1 VDRFTCLSVRIL
13 LPILLSSP
21 LAGIGSEFEVQVSN
35 MVTRSALIYLSRHEG
50 LKDFA
55 AHFRPFKKLTT
66 RFVAGETID
75 EAVAA
80 IRELNAEGCT
90 ASFDHLN
97 ESVGTPA
104 EAEAEVNEYLRILA
118 RIDDTGIQ
126 SNVSIKLTQFGLE
139 LDPELAYRNARTV
152 VEDAARR
159 GNFVRV
165 DMESSSVTQVTLD
178 VFKRLRA
185 EFGLNDVGI
194 VLQSYLR
201 RTYNDALEMLKLP
214 ARIRI
219 CKGAY
224 NEPPEVAFPDKK
236 DTDENYIRVLQL
248 LLSSGVYHGIATHD
262 PKMIDATI
270 DYAKRQGIGKEAFE
284 FQMLYGVR
292 RDLQRQLARD
302 GYNMRVY
309 VPYGK
314 HWYPYFMRRLAE
326 RPANIWFVLK
336 NLFKG

>member
-1 VDRFTCLSVRIL
+1 MLTKSV
-13 LPILLSSP
+13 
-21 LAGIGSEFEVQVSN
+21 
-35 MVTRSALIYLSRHEG
+35 LIYLSRKEG
-50 LKDFA
+50 LKEFA
-55 AHFRPFKKLTT
+55 ARFRLFKKLTT
-66 RFVAGETID
+66 RFVAGETIE

-80 IRELNAEGCT
+80 IRELNAAGCT
-90 ASFDHLN
+90 ASFDHLQ
-97 ESVGTPA
+97 ESVANPS
-104 EAEAEVNEYLRILA
+104 EAEAEVKEYLEILE
-118 RIDDTGIQ
+118 RIDQTGIR

-139 LDPELAYRNARTV
+139 LDPELAYRNARTIV
-152 VEDAARR
+152 ADAARR

-165 DMESSSVTQVTLD
+165 DMEASKVTQVTID
-178 VFKRLRA
+178 IFQRLRA

-194 VLQSYLR
+194 VLQSCLR
-201 RTYNDALEMLKLP
+201 RTLDDARELVKLP

-224 NEPPEVAFPDKK
+224 LEPPEVAFPDKK
-236 DTDENYIRVLQL
+236 DTDENYVKVMQL
-248 LLSSGVYHGIATHD
+248 LVSSGIYHGIATHD

-270 DYAKRQGIGKEAFE
+270 QYAEREGISKDAFE

-292 RDLQRQLARD
+292 RDLQHQLAKD

-326 RPANIWFVLK
+326 RPANVWFVLK

>member
-1 VDRFTCLSVRIL
+1 MI
-13 LPILLSSP
+13 
-21 LAGIGSEFEVQVSN
+21 
-35 MVTRSALIYLSRHEG
+35 TRSALLYLSQQEG

-55 AHFRPFKKLTT
+55 ARFTPFKKLTT
-66 RFVAGETID
+66 RFVAGENIE
-75 EAVAA
+75 EAIAA
-80 IRELNAEGCT
+80 IRQINDRGCS

-97 ESVGTPA
+97 ESVTDEREAAA
-104 EAEAEVNEYLRILA
+104 ETREYLTVLSRIEE
-118 RIDDTGIQ
+118 TGIN
-126 SNVSIKLTQFGLE
+126 SNVSIKLSQFGLE
-139 LDPELAYRNARTV
+139 IDPELAYRNARMV

-159 GNFVRV
+159 GNFVRI
-165 DMESSSVTQVTLD
+165 DMEGSKVTQATID
-178 VFKRLRA
+178 IFKRLRS

-194 VLQSYLR
+194 VLQSYLY
-201 RTYNDALEMLKLP
+201 RTYEDVRVLLKLP

-224 NEPPEVAFPDKK
+224 SEPPEVAYPDKK
-236 DTDENYIRVLQL
+236 DVDENYVRVMKL

-270 DYAKRQGIGKEAFE
+270 KFAQREGIGKDAFE
-284 FQMLYGVR
+284 FQMLYGIR
-292 RDLQRQLARD
+292 RDLQDQLARD
-302 GYNMRVY
+302 GYRMRVY

-336 NLFKG
+336 NMLKG

>member
-1 VDRFTCLSVRIL
+1 
-13 LPILLSSP
+13 
-21 LAGIGSEFEVQVSN
+21 
-35 MVTRSALIYLSRHEG
+35 MVTRSTLIYLSRHEG

-55 AHFRPFKKLTT
+55 TRFSPFKKMTT
-66 RFVAGETID
+66 RFVAGEDIE

-80 IRELNAEGCT
+80 IREINARGAS

-97 ESVGTPA
+97 ESVASMA
-104 EAEAEVNEYLRILA
+104 ETLEEVREYQRVLA
-118 RIDDTGIQ
+118 RIDETGIR
-126 SNVSIKLTQFGLE
+126 SNVSIKLTQFGLDI
-139 LDPELAYRNARTV
+139 DPELAYQQARAV

-165 DMESSSVTQVTLD
+165 DMEGSSATQKTLD
-178 VFKRLRA
+178 IFKRLRA
-185 EFGLNDVGI
+185 EHDLNTVGI
-194 VLQSYLR
+194 VVQSYLR
-201 RTYNDALEMLKLP
+201 RAYDDVRQLLKIP
-214 ARIRI
+214 ARIRL

-236 DTDENYIRVLQL
+236 DTDNNYVRIMQVLL
-248 LLSSGVYHGIATHD
+248 ASGVYHGIATHD
-262 PKMIDATI
+262 PHMIEQTVEFVQ
-270 DYAKRQGIGKEAFE
+270 REGIAKEAFE

-292 RDLQRQLARD
+292 RDLQVQLARD

-326 RPANIWFVLK
+326 RPANVWFVMK
-336 NLFKG
+336 NMFKG

>member
-1 VDRFTCLSVRIL
+1 
-13 LPILLSSP
+13 
-21 LAGIGSEFEVQVSN
+21 
-35 MVTRSALIYLSRHEG
+35 MVTRNALLYLSRREG

-55 AHFRPFKKLTT
+55 ARFKLFKKMTT
-66 RFVAGETID
+66 RFVAGENIE
-75 EAVAA
+75 EAIAA
-80 IRELNAEGCT
+80 IREINEKGCT

-97 ESVGTPA
+97 ESVSNAA
-104 EAEAEVNEYLRILA
+104 ETEEEVREYLQILA
-118 RIDDTGIQ
+118 RIDDTGIR

-139 LDPELAYRNARTV
+139 IDPELAYKNARRI

-165 DMESSSVTQVTLD
+165 DMEASKVTQVTIEL
-178 VFKRLRA
+178 FKRLRA

-201 RTYNDALEMLKLP
+201 RTFNDVEDMLKIP

-224 NEPPEVAFPDKK
+224 NESPEVAFPDKK
-236 DTDENYIRVLQL
+236 DTDENYVRVMQRL
-248 LLSSGVYHGIATHD
+248 LTSGIYHGIATHD
-262 PKMIDATI
+262 PKMIEATI
-270 DYAKRQGIGKEAFE
+270 AFAEREAIGKEAFE

-292 RDLQRQLARD
+292 RDLQVKLAKE
-302 GYNMRVY
+302 GYNVRVY

-336 NLFKG
+336 NMFKG

>member
-1 VDRFTCLSVRIL
+1 MIS
-13 LPILLSSP
+13 
-21 LAGIGSEFEVQVSN
+21 
-35 MVTRSALIYLSRHEG
+35 RSALIWLSRQEG

-55 AHFRPFKKLTT
+55 TSFGVFKKLTK

-75 EAVAA
+75 EAVNF
-80 IRELNAEGCT
+80 IREINAEGCSAT
-90 ASFDHLN
+90 FDHLN
-97 ESVGTPA
+97 ESVASAA
-104 EAEAEVNEYLRILA
+104 EADLEVAEYLNILS
-118 RIDDTGIQ
+118 RIDETKIN
-126 SNVSIKLTQFGLE
+126 SNVSIKLTQFGLG
-139 LDPELAYRNARTV
+139 LDHELAYKNARRV
-152 VEDAARR
+152 VEEAHRR

-165 DMESSSVTQVTLD
+165 DMEDSSVTQVTID
-178 VFKRLRA
+178 IFKRLRA
-185 EFGLNDVGI
+185 EFGLNDLGI

-201 RTYNDALEMLKLP
+201 RTYADAQELVKLP

-224 NEPPEVAFPDKK
+224 NEPPEVAFPNKK
-236 DTDENYIRVLQL
+236 DVDDNYVRVMQL
-248 LLSSGVYHGIATHD
+248 LLSSGSYHGIATHD
-262 PKMIDATI
+262 PRMIEATTNF
-270 DYAKRQGIGKEAFE
+270 ASREGIGKDKFE

-292 RDLQRQLARD
+292 RDLQHQLAHD

-336 NLFKG
+336 SAKG

>member
-1 VDRFTCLSVRIL
+1 
-13 LPILLSSP
+13 
-21 LAGIGSEFEVQVSN
+21 
-35 MVTRSALIYLSRHEG
+35 MVTRSALIYLSRQEG
-50 LKDFA
+50 LKEFA
-55 AHFRPFKKLTT
+55 ARFRPFKKLTT

-75 EAVAA
+75 EAVVA
-80 IRELNAEGCT
+80 IRALNAERCT

-97 ESVGTPA
+97 ESVANPA
-104 EAEAEVNEYLRILA
+104 EAEAEVKEYLCILA
-118 RIDDTGIQ
+118 RIDETGID

-139 LDPELAYRNARTV
+139 LDPELAYKNARVV

-165 DMESSSVTQVTLD
+165 DMEGSNVTQQTID
-178 VFKRLRA
+178 IFKRLRA

-201 RTYNDALEMLKLP
+201 RTYADAQDLLKLP

-236 DTDENYIRVLQL
+236 DVDKNYVRVVQL
-248 LLSSGVYHGIATHD
+248 LLSTGIYHGIATHD

-270 DYAKRQGIGKEAFE
+270 NFAERQGIGKEAFE
-284 FQMLYGVR
+284 FQMLYGIR
-292 RDLQRQLARD
+292 RDLQRQLAKD
-302 GYNMRVY
+302 GYKVRVY

-336 NLFKG
+336 NLLKG

>member
-1 VDRFTCLSVRIL
+1 
-13 LPILLSSP
+13 
-21 LAGIGSEFEVQVSN
+21 
-35 MVTRSALIYLSRHEG
+35 MVTRSALIYLSRQEG

-55 AHFRPFKKLTT
+55 ARFGLFKKLTT
-66 RFVAGETID
+66 RFIAGETID

-80 IRELNAEGCT
+80 IREVNAHGCS

-97 ESVGTPA
+97 ESVSSIA
-104 EAEAEVNEYLRILA
+104 ETEAEVREYLDVLT
-118 RIDDTGIQ
+118 RIDETGID

-139 LDPELAYRNARTV
+139 IDPDLAYRNARRV

-159 GNFVRV
+159 GNFVRI
-165 DMESSSVTQVTLD
+165 DMEGSNVTQATID

-194 VLQSYLR
+194 VLQSYLY
-201 RTYNDALEMLKLP
+201 RTMDDARELVKIP
-214 ARIRI
+214 ARIRL

-224 NEPPEVAFPDKK
+224 NEPPEVAYPNKK
-236 DTDENYIRVLQL
+236 DVDDNYVRVMQL
-248 LLSSGVYHGIATHD
+248 LLSSGIYHGIATHD
-262 PKMIDATI
+262 PKMIDATV
-270 DYAKRQGIGKEAFE
+270 DFAKREGGSKETFE
-284 FQMLYGVR
+284 FQMLYGIR
-292 RDLQRQLARD
+292 RDLQAQLARG
-302 GYNMRVY
+302 GYGMRVY

-336 NLFKG
+336 NLFK

>member
-1 VDRFTCLSVRIL
+1 ML
-13 LPILLSSP
+13 
-21 LAGIGSEFEVQVSN
+21 
-35 MVTRSALIYLSRHEG
+35 TRSALIYLSQKEG

-55 AHFRPFKKLTT
+55 ARFRLFKKLTT
-66 RFVAGETID
+66 RFVAGETIE

-80 IRELNAEGCT
+80 IREINREGCS

-97 ESVGTPA
+97 ESVANAA
-104 EAEAEVNEYLRILA
+104 EAEGEVREYLRILDQ
-118 RIDDTGIQ
+118 IDQTKIN
-126 SNVSIKLTQFGLE
+126 SNISIKLTQFGLE

-152 VEDAARR
+152 VAEAARR
-159 GNFVRV
+159 GHFVRV
-165 DMESSSVTQVTLD
+165 DMESSAVTQVTID
-178 VFKRLRA
+178 IFKRLRA

-201 RTYNDALEMLKLP
+201 RTYDDAVDLLKIP

-224 NEPPEVAFPDKK
+224 MEPPEVAFPDKQ
-236 DTDENYIRVLQL
+236 DTDKNYLRVMEL
-248 LLSSGVYHGIATHD
+248 LLKSGVYHGVATHD
-262 PKMIDATI
+262 PKMIEGTLRFVKQEKI
-270 DYAKRQGIGKEAFE
+270 PRETFE

-292 RDLQRQLARD
+292 RDLQRQLARE
-302 GYNMRVY
+302 GFNMRVY

-326 RPANIWFVLK
+326 RPANIWFVMK
-336 NLFKG
+336 NLLKG

>member
-1 VDRFTCLSVRIL
+1 L
-13 LPILLSSP
+13 
-21 LAGIGSEFEVQVSN
+21 
-35 MVTRSALIYLSRHEG
+35 YLSRREG

-55 AHFRPFKKLTT
+55 VRFRPLKKMTR
-66 RFVAGETID
+66 RFVAGEDIE
-75 EAVAA
+75 EAIAA
-80 IRELNAEGCT
+80 IREINKLGCT

-97 ESVGTPA
+97 ESVANQA
-104 EAEAEVNEYLRILA
+104 ETEEEVREYLRILA
-118 RIDDTGIQ
+118 RIDETGIR
-126 SNVSIKLTQFGLE
+126 SNVSIKLTQFGLDI
-139 LDPELAYRNARTV
+139 DPELAYKNARTV
-152 VEDAARR
+152 VEEAARR

-165 DMESSSVTQVTLD
+165 DMEQSSVTQTTID
-178 VFKRLRA
+178 IFKRLRS

-201 RTYNDALEMLKLP
+201 RTFEDAQELLKIP

-236 DTDENYIRVLQL
+236 DVDDNYVRVMKL
-248 LLSSGVYHGIATHD
+248 LLSSGTYHGIATHD
-262 PKMIDATI
+262 PNMINATI
-270 DYAKRQGIGKEAFE
+270 RYAREEGIGKDAFE

-292 RDLQRQLARD
+292 RDLQEKLAAD
-302 GYNMRVY
+302 GYNVRVY

-326 RPANIWFVLK
+326 RPANVWFVLK
-336 NLFKG
+336 NMFKG

>member
-1 VDRFTCLSVRIL
+1 ML
-13 LPILLSSP
+13 
-21 LAGIGSEFEVQVSN
+21 
-35 MVTRSALIYLSRHEG
+35 TRSALIYLSRHEG

-55 AHFRPFKKLTT
+55 AHFKLFKRLTT
-66 RFVAGETID
+66 RFVAGESID

-80 IRELNAEGCT
+80 IKELNAEGCS

-97 ESVGTPA
+97 ESVGSPA
-104 EAEAEVNEYLRILA
+104 EASAEVGEYLHILA
-118 RIDDTGIQ
+118 RIDETGIN

-139 LDPELAYRNARTV
+139 LDPELTYRNARTV

-165 DMESSSVTQVTLD
+165 DMEASKVTQVTLD
-178 VFKRLRA
+178 IFKRLRA

-201 RTYNDALEMLKLP
+201 RTYADAEEMVKLP

-236 DTDENYIRVLQL
+236 DTDQNYIRVMQL
-248 LLSSGVYHGIATHD
+248 LLSSGIYHGIATHD
-262 PKMIDATI
+262 PKMIEATI
-270 DYAKRQGIGKEAFE
+270 DYANSHGIGKEAFE

-292 RDLQRQLARD
+292 RDLQRQLAKD

-336 NLFKG
+336 NIFKG

>member
-1 VDRFTCLSVRIL
+1 ML
-13 LPILLSSP
+13 
-21 LAGIGSEFEVQVSN
+21 
-35 MVTRSALIYLSRHEG
+35 TRSALIYLSRQEG

-55 AHFRPFKKLTT
+55 ARFQLFKKLTT

-75 EAVAA
+75 EAVGF
-80 IRELNAEGCT
+80 IRELNADGCS

-97 ESVGTPA
+97 ESVANPA
-104 EAEAEVNEYLRILA
+104 EAEQEVAEYLQILS
-118 RIDDTGIQ
+118 RIDETGIN

-139 LDPELAYRNARTV
+139 LDPELAYKNARAV
-152 VEDAARR
+152 VADGARR

-165 DMESSSVTQVTLD
+165 DMEASSVTQVTID
-178 VFKRLRA
+178 IFKRLRA
-185 EFGLNDVGI
+185 EFELNDVGI

-201 RTYNDALEMLKLP
+201 RTYADAQELVKLP

-236 DTDENYIRVLQL
+236 DVDENYVRVMQL
-248 LLSSGVYHGIATHD
+248 LLSSGIYHGIATHD
-262 PKMIDATI
+262 PKMIEATI
-270 DYAKRQGIGKEAFE
+270 DFSKKEGIPKEAFE

-292 RDLQRQLARD
+292 RDLQRQLAQD

>member
-1 VDRFTCLSVRIL
+1 MI
-13 LPILLSSP
+13 
-21 LAGIGSEFEVQVSN
+21 
-35 MVTRSALIYLSRHEG
+35 TRSALLYLSRKEG
-50 LKDFA
+50 LKEFA
-55 AHFRPFKKLTT
+55 TGFRPFKKLTT

-75 EAVAA
+75 EVVQYIRA
-80 IRELNAEGCT
+80 INGESCT

-97 ESVGTPA
+97 ESVGSPS
-104 EAEAEVNEYLRILA
+104 EAEQEVAEYLRILA
-118 RIDDTGIQ
+118 RIDETGID
-126 SNVSIKLTQFGLE
+126 SNVSIKLTQFGLG
-139 LDPELAYRNARTV
+139 LDPELAYKNARRV
-152 VEDAARR
+152 VEDAHRR

-165 DMESSSVTQVTLD
+165 DMEDSAVTQVTID
-178 VFKRLRA
+178 IFKRLRS

-201 RTYNDALEMLKLP
+201 RTVADAEELVKLP

-236 DTDENYIRVLQL
+236 DVDENYVRVMKL
-248 LLSSGVYHGIATHD
+248 LLSSGIYHGVATHD

-270 DYAKRQGIGKEAFE
+270 DFVSREGIGKDKFE
-284 FQMLYGVR
+284 FQMLYGIR
-292 RDLQRQLARD
+292 RDLQRQLAHD

>member
-1 VDRFTCLSVRIL
+1 MI
-13 LPILLSSP
+13 
-21 LAGIGSEFEVQVSN
+21 
-35 MVTRSALIYLSRHEG
+35 TRSALIWLSRKEG

-55 AHFRPFKKLTT
+55 TRFRYFKKLTT
-66 RFVAGETID
+66 RFVAGDTIND
-75 EAVAA
+75 TIPS
-80 IRELNAEGCT
+80 IRQFNAENCT

-97 ESVGTPA
+97 EAVGSA
-104 EAEAEVNEYLRILA
+104 DEAEQEVAEYLNILGK
-118 RIDDTGIQ
+118 IDEEHIR
-126 SNVSIKLTQFGLE
+126 SNVSIKLTQFGLAV
-139 LDPELAYRNARTV
+139 DPELAYRNARRV
-152 VEDAARR
+152 VEEAHRR

-165 DMESSSVTQVTLD
+165 DMEDSGVTQATID
-178 VFKRLRA
+178 IFKRLRS
-185 EFGLNDVGI
+185 EFDLNTVGI
-194 VLQSYLR
+194 VLQSYLY
-201 RTYNDALEMLKLP
+201 RTFADAQELVQLP

-236 DTDENYIRVLQL
+236 DVDANYVKVMQL
-248 LLSSGVYHGIATHD
+248 LLGSGIYHGIATHD

-270 DYAKRQGIGKEAFE
+270 DFARSEGIGKEKFE

-302 GYNMRVY
+302 GFNVRIY

-326 RPANIWFVLK
+326 RPANVWFVMK
-336 NLFKG
+336 NLAKG

>member
-1 VDRFTCLSVRIL
+1 
-13 LPILLSSP
+13 
-21 LAGIGSEFEVQVSN
+21 
-35 MVTRSALIYLSRHEG
+35 MIYLSRQEG
-50 LKDFA
+50 LKEFA
-55 AHFRPFKKLTT
+55 TRFRPFKKLTT

-75 EAVAA
+75 EAIPF
-80 IRELNAEGCT
+80 IREINAEGCT

-97 ESVGTPA
+97 ESVTSAA
-104 EAEAEVNEYLRILA
+104 EADEEVAEYLHILA
-118 RIDDTGIQ
+118 LIDETGIR
-126 SNVSIKLTQFGLE
+126 SNVSIKLTQFGLA
-139 LDPELAYRNARTV
+139 LDPEIAHINARRIV
-152 VEDAARR
+152 DEAQRR

-165 DMESSSVTQVTLD
+165 DMEESKVTQVTID
-178 VFKRLRA
+178 IFKRLRE

-201 RTYNDALEMLKLP
+201 RTYEDARQLVKLP

-236 DTDENYIRVLQL
+236 DVDANFIKVMRL
-248 LLSSGVYHGIATHD
+248 LLFSGVYHGIATHD
-262 PKMIDATI
+262 PRMIEATI
-270 DYAKRQGIGKEAFE
+270 DFAKREGIGKDAFE

-292 RDLQRQLARD
+292 RDLQRQLAYD
-302 GYNMRVY
+302 GYKIRVY

-326 RPANIWFVLK
+326 RPANIWFVMK
-336 NLFKG
+336 NLWKG

>member
-1 VDRFTCLSVRIL
+1 
-13 LPILLSSP
+13 
-21 LAGIGSEFEVQVSN
+21 
-35 MVTRSALIYLSRHEG
+35 MVTRSALIYLSRQEG
-50 LKDFA
+50 LKEFA
-55 AHFRPFKKLTT
+55 ANFRLFKKLTT

-97 ESVGTPA
+97 ESVANPA
-104 EAEAEVNEYLRILA
+104 EAEAEVKEYLQILS
-118 RIDDTGIQ
+118 RIDDTGIN

-139 LDPELAYRNARTV
+139 LDSELAYKNARAV
-152 VEDAARR
+152 VENAARR

-165 DMESSSVTQVTLD
+165 DMEASNVTQATLD
-178 VFKRLRA
+178 IFKRLRG

-201 RTYNDALEMLKLP
+201 RTYNDAQEMLKLP

-224 NEPPEVAFPDKK
+224 NEAPEVAFPDKK
-236 DTDENYIRVLQL
+236 DTDENYVRVMQL

-270 DYAKRQGIGKEAFE
+270 DFVQRNGIGKEAFE

-292 RDLQRQLARD
+292 RDLQHKLAKD